1 MIKNQL
7 VQTNFAVY
15 LLLCNDHAKE
25 GMGLIWTHLEWS
37 SLNSCNANKMTWF

>member
-1 MIKNQL
+1 MIKNQQ

-25 GMGLIWTHLEWS
+25 GMGLICPGIIWNGVL
-37 SLNSCNANKMTWF
+37 